1 MNKQTGKLVIFTAPS
16 GAGKT
21 TIVQHLIAKY
31 PQLGFSISATTRT
44 QRNHEIDGKHYYFIS
59 VEEFKNK
66 VAQGDFLEWEEVY
79 ENQYYGTLHSEI
91 NRLWALG
98 KHIIFDIDVRGA
110 YNIKQAYPDQTLA
123 IFVRPPS
130 IEILFDRLR
139 NRHTET
145 PQSLEKRFARARLEM
160 TYEGKFD
167 VTLVNDVLETV
178 LKEAEFL
185 VEDFLGIQEPCCSS
199 ADKI

>member
-1 MNKQTGKLVIFTAPS
+1 M
-16 GAGKT
+16 
-21 TIVQHLIAKY
+21 
-31 PQLGFSISATTRT
+31 
-44 QRNHEIDGKHYYFIS
+44 
-59 VEEFKNK
+59 
-66 VAQGDFLEWEEVY
+66 
-79 ENQYYGTLHSEI
+79 
-91 NRLWALG
+91 
-98 KHIIFDIDVRGA
+98 RGA